1 MAATFINDDEK
12 VIEMRFKFVNCGKM
26 LFTIILKSRIDDK
39 WVETVYENGAI
50 EKKRT
55 YSAYFYK
62 DVIKDTDT
70 LITHPDIKK
79 LCQCLILSSSLNVC
93 AKSTDG
99 NNGNGTISLP
109 KIVFVRPP
117 EYYTIL
123 TSFPGSFSDV
133 FN

>member
-1 MAATFINDDEK
+1 MAATLINDDEK

-26 LFTIILKSRIDDK
+26 LFTIVFKERIDGK
-39 WVETVYENGAI
+39 WIETEYENGAI

-79 LCQCLILSSSLNVC
+79 LMSYLVIFFERMC
-93 AKSTDG
+93 
-99 NNGNGTISLP
+99 
-109 KIVFVRPP
+109 
-117 EYYTIL
+117 
-123 TSFPGSFSDV
+123 
-133 FN
+133 